1 MKKRLVSLL
10 LSVLMLMTMLPAAMA
25 ADTEEYTFEDRNGV
39 EFTVPRNGFASSV
52 VSFTPGDPWTS
63 AEDAQDPAEALGIPD
78 REGNRDDNAVTL
90 GAGGVL
96 VLGFDI
102 QIVDGDGDDVY
113 IFEVGGSAE
122 ATRVEVSNDLATWYE
137 IGTAQGRTAGL
148 DLNGKLPE
156 GQRFRYV
163 RLTDLREAPSGTWPG
178 ADIDAVAGL
187 NVKPASSDWAQ
198 TEMDKAEEYDLIPD
212 VLENADMTQP
222 ITRLEFAAVAVK
234 TYENLSAASALPAV
248 VNPFADCSD
257 TEVLKAYNLGVVN
270 GISETA
276 FAPDARL
283 SREQAA
289 AMLTRVFKR
298 ATIPGWTLEED
309 AAYPLSFTYPPLFA
323 DDANISAYARESVYF
338 MAANNIINGISGN
351 RFAPK
356 NTTSAEEAQ
365 GYANATREQALAIA
379 VRMVENLK

>member
-1 MKKRLVSLL
+1 
-10 LSVLMLMTMLPAAMA
+10 
-25 ADTEEYTFEDRNGV
+25 
-39 EFTVPRNGFASSV
+39 
-52 VSFTPGDPWTS
+52 
-63 AEDAQDPAEALGIPD
+63 
-78 REGNRDDNAVTL
+78 
-90 GAGGVL
+90 
-96 VLGFDI
+96 
-102 QIVDGDGDDVY
+102 
-113 IFEVGGSAE
+113 
-122 ATRVEVSNDLATWYE
+122 
-137 IGTAQGRTAGL
+137 
-148 DLNGKLPE
+148 
-156 GQRFRYV
+156 
-163 RLTDLREAPSGTWPG
+163 
-178 ADIDAVAGL
+178 
-187 NVKPASSDWAQ
+187 
-198 TEMDKAEEYDLIPD
+198 MDKAEEYDLIPD

-248 VNPFADCSD
+248 VHPFADCSD

-365 GYANATREQALAIA
+365 GYAKRHPRAGACHCRAHGGKPEINK
-379 VRMVENLK
+379 V

>member
-1 MKKRLVSLL
+1 M
-10 LSVLMLMTMLPAAMA
+10 
-25 ADTEEYTFEDRNGV
+25 
-39 EFTVPRNGFASSV
+39 PRNGFASSV

-163 RLTDLREAPSGTWPG
+163 PSDRP
-178 ADIDAVAGL
+178 ARSAQRHMAG
-187 NVKPASSDWAQ
+187 
-198 TEMDKAEEYDLIPD
+198 
-212 VLENADMTQP
+212 
-222 ITRLEFAAVAVK
+222 R
-234 TYENLSAASALPAV
+234 
-248 VNPFADCSD
+248 
-257 TEVLKAYNLGVVN
+257 
-270 GISETA
+270 
-276 FAPDARL
+276 
-283 SREQAA
+283 
-289 AMLTRVFKR
+289 
-298 ATIPGWTLEED
+298 
-309 AAYPLSFTYPPLFA
+309 
-323 DDANISAYARESVYF
+323 
-338 MAANNIINGISGN
+338 
-351 RFAPK
+351 
-356 NTTSAEEAQ
+356 
-365 GYANATREQALAIA
+365 
-379 VRMVENLK
+379 